1 MKSNFYFESVKTL
14 EELKEKYRSYCIAMH
29 PDRGGSEEEFK
40 AMQSEYERA
49 ALRFTDSK
57 QSRAAADAAA
67 AAAEEARRRAEERR
81 REEEEARR
89 YEEEER
95 RRREKEERE
104 ERERI
109 EKARAALRPIIAK
122 WSKTLEQVPQCDKYN
137 ITPAYRAAVVRNIKK
152 ILAKYFPGV
161 IFKISLSWATYKEHA
176 EISWKDGPSIQAV
189 QAVKELNYYLFTGYN
204 SDPYADY
211 GYYYDREEL
220 AEWCE
225 KFGDVPGPQFDFKR
239 YFSDIAKDYIYKKIW
254 EAYPETDQKKDNDFI
269 IFSECIYGTISKTQN
284 FAGLFGLDTFET
296 HETARNSW
304 GDKLEMTFTKAFHT
318 LKHLYKIPDACDI
331 NKQPKDNAP
340 KFRPTYG
347 PKIQALKKVLGSNC
361 FAYCGEGGEYKD
373 SHKLDLCGVLDRVAD
388 GQKVYISKPQT
399 SYDGVIYYTSVCWTS
414 WATDE
419 KRKAKFDA
427 VGISLNRHG
436 HIISIDPVFVAAYR
450 AELADIERQRAEW
463 EKQQQ
468 EAAETTT
475 AKKTNKKEKT
485 AAAASDTTT
494 RATDATNEEATAAAT
509 GEQETAPAA
518 ALELVEIAGGVAVVG
533 NSRATYKNRKE
544 IKAHGAAWNKDA
556 QQWQATDPAAVASL
570 RAWFALRDAAAA
582 PAEEPTT
589 TANDEQAAAVAA
601 AIVSVVASIAEIIQT
616 LEQYQEAEE
625 QARQCEQLAAL
636 LSQLADIITTAAA
649 YIPEG
654 TTVPEDAATVP
665 GDFVAGQ
672 SSSSAD
678 DEQAAPARPEPFTAA
693 RCASWSSR
701 AVSGDLS
708 RVLGEICAALA
719 SLVPDM
725 ANIFNYYGMGFYS
738 GDFDK
743 ARPAYLHSLA
753 ALVRSVPATG
763 DTVADFIES
772 LAA

>member
-14 EELKEKYRSYCIAMH
+14 EELKEKYRRYCIAMH

-40 AMQSEYERA
+40 AMQAEYERA

-122 WSKTLEQVPQCDKYN
+122 WAKTLEQVPQCDEHN

-161 IFKISLSWATYKEHA
+161 NFKISLSWATWKERT
-176 EISWKDGPSIQAV
+176 EISWTDGPSLQAV
-189 QAVKELNYYLFTGYN
+189 EAVEELSYFINTGYQ

-211 GYYYDREEL
+211 GDYYDRKEV

-225 KFGDVPGPQFDFKR
+225 KFGCVPDTRFTFER
-239 YFSDIAKDYIYKKIW
+239 YFSDLAKDYIYNKIW
-254 EAYPETDQKKDNDFI
+254 EAYPETDQNKDDDFI
-269 IFSECIYGTISKTQN
+269 IFSDCIYGTITKTQN

-296 HETARNSW
+296 HKTARNSW
-304 GDKLEMTFTKAFHT
+304 ADQLDMTFTNAFYT
-318 LKHLYKIPDACDI
+318 LRHLYNIPDACDI
-331 NKQPKDNAP
+331 NKQPKNNAP

-347 PKIQALKKVLGSNC
+347 PKIQALKKALGGNC
-361 FAYCGEGGEYKD
+361 FAYCGEGGEFND
-373 SHKLDLCGVLDRVAD
+373 SHKLDLCGVLARVAF
-388 GQKVYISKPQT
+388 GQDVYLAKPYT
-399 SYDGVIYYTSVCWTS
+399 NNNGVMCYMSICWTS

-436 HIISIDPVFVAAYR
+436 HIISIDSAFVAAYGV
-450 AELADIERQRAEW
+450 ELADIERQRAEW
-463 EKQQQ
+463 ERQQQ
-468 EAAETTT
+468 EKTEPTT
-475 AKKTNKKEKT
+475 AKKKATKKGKT

-494 RATDATNEEATAAAT
+494 RATDTTTEETPAAAAD
-509 GEQETAPAA
+509 EQETAPAA

-582 PAEEPTT
+582 PAEEPTATAKEYATKTKETTT
-589 TANDEQAAAVAA
+589 TANDEQAAAVASL
-601 AIVSVVASIAEIIQT
+601 IASIADIIQA
-616 LEQYQEAEE
+616 LEQYREAEE

-636 LSQLADIITTAAA
+636 LSQLADIITTAA
-649 YIPEG
+649 
-654 TTVPEDAATVP
+654 
-665 GDFVAGQ
+665 
-672 SSSSAD
+672 
-678 DEQAAPARPEPFTAA
+678 DEQAVPARPEPFTAA

-701 AVSGDLS
+701 AASGDLS

-719 SLVPDM
+719 SVVPDM

-763 DTVADFIES
+763 DPVADFIES

>member
-14 EELKEKYRSYCIAMH
+14 EELKEKYRRYCIAIH

-95 RRREKEERE
+95 RRREEEERE

-161 IFKISLSWATYKEHA
+161 NFKISLSWATWKERA
-176 EISWKDGPSIQAV
+176 EISWTDGPSLQAV
-189 QAVKELNYYLFTGYN
+189 ESVEELEYFINTDYQ

-211 GYYYDREEL
+211 GYYYNVKEV

-225 KFGDVPGPQFDFKR
+225 KFGCVPDTHFTFKR
-239 YFSDIAKDYIYKKIW
+239 YFSDLAKDHIYNKIW
-254 EAYPETDQKKDNDFI
+254 EAYPETDQKKDDELI
-269 IFSECIYGTISKTQN
+269 IFSDSTYGTITKTKN
-284 FAGLFGLDTFET
+284 FAGLFGLDAFET
-296 HETARNSW
+296 HKTACNSW
-304 GDKLEMTFTKAFHT
+304 DNKLDMTFSNAFYT
-318 LKHLYKIPDACDI
+318 LKHLYNIPDACDI

-347 PKIQALKKVLGSNC
+347 PKIKALKKALGGNC

-399 SYDGVIYYTSVCWTS
+399 SDDGVIYYTSVCWTS

-463 EKQQQ
+463 ERQQQ
-468 EAAETTT
+468 ETAETTT
-475 AKKTNKKEKT
+475 AKKTNKKVKT
-485 AAAASDTTT
+485 TAAASDTTT

-518 ALELVEIAGGVAVVG
+518 ALELVEISGGVAVVG

-556 QQWQATDPAAVASL
+556 QQWQATDPAAVASI

-601 AIVSVVASIAEIIQT
+601 AVVSVVASIAEIIQT
-616 LEQYQEAEE
+616 LEQYREAEE

-654 TTVPEDAATVP
+654 TTTPEDAATVP

-672 SSSSAD
+672 SSPAD

-719 SLVPDM
+719 FLVPDM

-763 DTVADFIES
+763 DNVADFIES

>member
-1 MKSNFYFESVKTL
+1 M
-14 EELKEKYRSYCIAMH
+14 
-29 PDRGGSEEEFK
+29 PDTH
-40 AMQSEYERA
+40 
-49 ALRFTDSK
+49 FT
-57 QSRAAADAAA
+57 
-67 AAAEEARRRAEERR
+67 
-81 REEEEARR
+81 
-89 YEEEER
+89 
-95 RRREKEERE
+95 
-104 ERERI
+104 
-109 EKARAALRPIIAK
+109 
-122 WSKTLEQVPQCDKYN
+122 
-137 ITPAYRAAVVRNIKK
+137 
-152 ILAKYFPGV
+152 
-161 IFKISLSWATYKEHA
+161 
-176 EISWKDGPSIQAV
+176 
-189 QAVKELNYYLFTGYN
+189 
-204 SDPYADY
+204 
-211 GYYYDREEL
+211 
-220 AEWCE
+220 
-225 KFGDVPGPQFDFKR
+225 FKR
-239 YFSDIAKDYIYKKIW
+239 YFSDLAKDHIYNKIW
-254 EAYPETDQKKDNDFI
+254 EAYPSTDQKKDDELI
-269 IFSECIYGTISKTQN
+269 IFSDRSYGTITKTKN
-284 FAGLFGLDTFET
+284 FAGLFGLDAFET
-296 HETARNSW
+296 HKTALNSW
-304 GDKLEMTFTKAFHT
+304 DDKLDMTFSNVFHT

-347 PKIQALKKVLGSNC
+347 PKIQALKKALGGNC
-361 FAYCGEGGEYKD
+361 FAYCGEGGEFND
-373 SHKLDLCGVLDRVAD
+373 SHKLDLCGVLGRVAS
-388 GQKVYISKPQT
+388 GQDVYLAKP
-399 SYDGVIYYTSVCWTS
+399 YKNLDGVLCYTSVCWTS

-436 HIISIDPVFVAAYR
+436 HIISIDPAFVAAYGV
-450 AELADIERQRAEW
+450 ELADIERQRAEW
-463 EKQQQ
+463 ERQQQ
-468 EAAETTT
+468 EAAESTT
-475 AKKTNKKEKT
+475 AKKKATKKGKT
-485 AAAASDTTT
+485 AAAASDTST
-494 RATDATNEEATAAAT
+494 RATDTTTEETTAAPAD
-509 GEQETAPAA
+509 EQETAPAA

-601 AIVSVVASIAEIIQT
+601 AVVSVVASIAEIIQT
-616 LEQYQEAEE
+616 LEQYREAEE

-654 TTVPEDAATVP
+654 TTAAQDAATVP

-672 SSSSAD
+672 SSPAA

-701 AVSGDLS
+701 AASGDLS

-743 ARPAYLHSLA
+743 VRPAYLHSLA